1 MMVRAWTTRQRFSH
15 HGRFW
20 HFEDIVVEPPP
31 AQKPHP
37 PLWVAAGSE
46 QSIRRA
52 AARGFNLILDQY
64 AGAGQIAERIG
75 FYKAERKAQGFG
87 FDPMQVAVARQLY
100 VANDAADK
108 QAALER
114 QAAYTQRTVDVSR
127 KPAGKGGSHVLAYA
141 DKAGGTEENALY
153 GTPDEICENLAA
165 LQKAGMAYVLL
176 TVAGGSAQLRR
187 FAARSCRPS
196 PVPRP
201 WPTRRNDRAMAG
213 PLKPRDAAEVEQAI
227 RSALADG
234 KALEVVGHGTKRA
247 IGRAAQWDATLDLS
261 TLTGVTLYEPEELVL
276 SARAG
281 TPLAEIEAL
290 VAASKQE
297 LAFEPMDYGPL
308 LGSSPGAA
316 TIGGVLAANLSGPRR
331 IKAGAARDHF
341 LGFTAVSGRGET
353 FKSGGRVVK
362 NVTGY
367 DLCKLIAGSWGT
379 LAAMTDVTIKTLPR
393 AETEATVLAL
403 KLDDATAGKAMTAAT
418 GSFADVS
425 AAAHLPAIA
434 AARIAEIAAAQTA
447 VTAFRL
453 EGVAPSVAER
463 KTVLEKLLAPFG
475 ALGSLGEA
483 ASRTLWRAVRDVTP
497 FAAAGPASTR
507 DLWRISTAPT
517 HGADVGRALT
527 EKADAE
533 LFYDWAGG
541 LVWAALPA
549 ANDAHAP
556 LLRATVAAAGGH
568 STLIRAPAAVR
579 ATVDVFTPEAPAL
592 AALTARVRAGFDP
605 QGVLNA
611 GRMWAGV

>member
-1 MMVRAWTTRQRFSH
+1 MRTKTLRLGSAVMVLPWHNPVLLAEQAATLDLISGGRLDLGIGKGYRHSEFKGFAIAPEEAEARFEEAVAVMTRAWTTRQRFSH

-46 QSIRRA
+46 HSIRRA

-64 AGAGQIAERIG
+64 ASTGQIAERIG
-75 FYKAERKAQGFG
+75 IYKAERKARGFG

-100 VANDAADK
+100 VANDEADK
-108 QAALER
+108 QAALKR

-127 KPAGKGGSHVLAYA
+127 QPAGKGGGSHVLAYA

-153 GTPDEICENLAA
+153 GTPDEICAMLAA
-165 LQKAGMAYVLL
+165 LAESRRRLCAAHRRRRQRAVAPLCGRDHAG
-176 TVAGGSAQLRR
+176 LRR
-187 FAARSCRPS
+187 FRARG
-196 PVPRP
+196 
-201 WPTRRNDRAMAG
+201 RRGGMKRAMADT
-213 PLKPRDAAEVEQAI
+213 LKPRDAAEVEQAI
-227 RSALADG
+227 RSALAGG

-261 TLTGVTLYEPEELVL
+261 VLSGVTLYEPEELVL
-276 SARAG
+276 SAQAG

-308 LGSSPGAA
+308 LGTATGAA

-393 AETEATVLAL
+393 AETEATVLVL
-403 KLDDATAGKAMTAAT
+403 K
-418 GSFADVS
+418 
-425 AAAHLPAIA
+425 P
-434 AARIAEIAAAQTA
+434 R
-447 VTAFRL
+447 R
-453 EGVAPSVAER
+453 R
-463 KTVLEKLLAPFG
+463 
-475 ALGSLGEA
+475 
-483 ASRTLWRAVRDVTP
+483 
-497 FAAAGPASTR
+497 
-507 DLWRISTAPT
+507 
-517 HGADVGRALT
+517 HGAQSRWRRPPARSPTFRRRRICRRPPRRALPRSPPR
-527 EKADAE
+527 K
-533 LFYDWAGG
+533 
-541 LVWAALPA
+541 P
-549 ANDAHAP
+549 P
-556 LLRATVAAAGGH
+556 
-568 STLIRAPAAVR
+568 
-579 ATVDVFTPEAPAL
+579 
-592 AALTARVRAGFDP
+592 
-605 QGVLNA
+605 
-611 GRMWAGV
+611 